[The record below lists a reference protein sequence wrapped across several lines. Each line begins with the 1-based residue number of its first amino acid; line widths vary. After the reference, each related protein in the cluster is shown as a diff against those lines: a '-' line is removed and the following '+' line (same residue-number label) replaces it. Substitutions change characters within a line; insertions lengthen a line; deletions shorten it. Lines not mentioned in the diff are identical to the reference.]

1 MIQESLDELCRGRT
15 TIVVA
20 HRLTTVMNAD
30 EILVVNEDGIAERG
44 THRELIEK
52 GGIYA
57 DLWNGIARLP
67 QV

>member
-1 MIQESLDELCRGRT
+1 MPRQDDDSRR
-15 TIVVA
+15 

-67 QV
+67 QE